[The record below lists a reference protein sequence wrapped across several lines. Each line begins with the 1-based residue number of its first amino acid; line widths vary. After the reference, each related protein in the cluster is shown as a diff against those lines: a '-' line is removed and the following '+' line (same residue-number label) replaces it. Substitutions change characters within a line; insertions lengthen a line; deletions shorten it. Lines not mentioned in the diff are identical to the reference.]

1 MTAES
6 ELGEWLT
13 CHARKTQSAVE
24 SKGKRRRHGRKHAGW
39 MLELALMLVLA
50 LLLPRPRKR
59 K

>member
-13 CHARKTQSAVE
+13 CHARKTPSALE
-24 SKGKRRRHGRKHAGW
+24 SRRERRRHRRKHAGW

-50 LLLPRPRKR
+50 LLLPPPRKR